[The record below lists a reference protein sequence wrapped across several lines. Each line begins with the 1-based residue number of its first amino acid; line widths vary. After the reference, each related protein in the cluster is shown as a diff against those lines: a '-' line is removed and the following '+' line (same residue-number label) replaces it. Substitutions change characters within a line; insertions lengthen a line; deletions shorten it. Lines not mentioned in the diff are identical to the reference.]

1 MPGTSVPQSLQVCLT
16 HAYSRCVH
24 GGCCSCGL
32 PCPCLCMCYMGVS
45 ASRSQARSTS
55 VAPGKR
61 QCRLTLPRSR
71 MKQSP
76 LLKLS
81 QDTGT
86 SVARTTRRPL
96 TWKSLCT
103 TTSLGTTCLNPDA
116 TPPFC
121 WVKQIASVSGRG
133 SKEADMGAKNRVELK
148 EILAGD
154 QWPSSRFP
162 TTIPCRPF
170 ESYTPLTRTQ
180 GHFPESKAANTSFS
194 KPAFPKGCS
203 KEP

>member
-1 MPGTSVPQSLQVCLT
+1 MNAGADVPG
-16 HAYSRCVH
+16 A
-24 GGCCSCGL
+24 
-32 PCPCLCMCYMGVS
+32 CPSHVFVRVRIS
-45 ASRSQARSTS
+45 ASTSPESGLARPEASQW
-55 VAPGKR
+55 PLGKGR
-61 QCRLTLPRSR
+61 AGLTLPRSK

-121 WVKQIASVSGRG
+121 WVKETASVQGKG
-133 SKEADMGAKNRVELK
+133 SREADMGAGERGEMK
-148 EILAGD
+148 EILAYRPVAFQQIPWSGSAYCH
-154 QWPSSRFP
+154 PS
-162 TTIPCRPF
+162 
-170 ESYTPLTRTQ
+170 ESHTHSANKDPG
-180 GHFPESKAANTSFS
+180 GHLPGPKSYRHSFLKTLRNCIS
-194 KPAFPKGCS
+194 
-203 KEP
+203 

>member
-1 MPGTSVPQSLQVCLT
+1 MSTCPGTTHHRGRSQSVRVYLTSLSLCATHTSPESLRVCLT
-16 HAYSRCVH
+16 HTQHRA
-24 GGCCSCGL
+24 G
-32 PCPCLCMCYMGVS
+32 CPCDPPHRVFTLFTWMS
-45 ASRSQARSTS
+45 PPPQAK
-55 VAPGKR
+55 PGALQWPLRKGR
-61 QCRLTLPRSR
+61 AELTLPRSR

-121 WVKQIASVSGRG
+121 WVKETALVQGRG
-133 SKEADMGAKNRVELK
+133 S
-148 EILAGD
+148 GD
-154 QWPSSRFP
+154 RQ
-162 TTIPCRPF
+162 
-170 ESYTPLTRTQ
+170 E
-180 GHFPESKAANTSFS
+180 
-194 KPAFPKGCS
+194 
-203 KEP
+203 

>member
-1 MPGTSVPQSLQVCLT
+1 MFPLPRVRPGQV
-16 HAYSRCVH
+16 HHS
-24 GGCCSCGL
+24 GL
-32 PCPCLCMCYMGVS
+32 GKG
-45 ASRSQARSTS
+45 QAR
-55 VAPGKR
+55 
-61 QCRLTLPRSR
+61 LTFPRSR

-121 WVKQIASVSGRG
+121 QVKGTGLVQGRKSGEVDNRGGTGLTEGNFRLLDRCSVHPGTS
-133 SKEADMGAKNRVELK
+133 LLLCL
-148 EILAGD
+148 ILRHSLLG
-154 QWPSSRFP
+154 
-162 TTIPCRPF
+162 
-170 ESYTPLTRTQ
+170 
-180 GHFPESKAANTSFS
+180 FS
-194 KPAFPKGCS
+194 KMNNIYQNHVAHR
-203 KEP
+203 

>member
-1 MPGTSVPQSLQVCLT
+1 MGAAVPVACPV
-16 HAYSRCVH
+16 HAFACVN
-24 GGCCSCGL
+24 
-32 PCPCLCMCYMGVS
+32 MGMS
-45 ASRSQARSTS
+45 TSRSQARSTS

-61 QCRLTLPRSR
+61 QGRLTLPRSR

-121 WVKQIASVSGRG
+121 WVKEIASVSGRG
-133 SKEADMGAKNRVELK
+133 SKEADMGEKNRVELK
-148 EILAGD
+148 EILTGPVAF
-154 QWPSSRFP
+154 QQ
-162 TTIPCRPF
+162 IPYHYTLSPF
-170 ESYTPLTRTQ
+170 
-180 GHFPESKAANTSFS
+180 
-194 KPAFPKGCS
+194 
-203 KEP
+203 